1 MLRLMTGRIAVCL
14 LLAACASYAQDGAAI
29 FQSKCSV
36 CHASGGATQAP
47 LPDALRHMTWQAI
60 LTALENGKMKAQ
72 GSTLNAPDREAVA
85 KYLGSTTTEVIPR
98 SAYCTTNAT
107 LSIKG
112 SAWNGWGVDPV
123 NSRFQTAQASGLAR
137 EVVPK
142 LKLKWAFGFPGATT
156 AFATPTVVDGKLF
169 VGSADGTVYALN
181 AGTGCIL
188 WTYQASE
195 GVRTAILISSNGQ
208 TAYFG
213 DLHANVYALDVTTGA
228 LRWKT
233 HVEEHPYATITGTPK
248 LEAGRLYVPVSGG
261 EEEVSAGNPAF
272 VCCKFRGS
280 IVALD
285 AESGRKIWKTYTIA
299 EPAKMIGRTPAG
311 TERWGPSGVSVWMSP
326 TLDLARRAIYV
337 GTGVNF
343 TDPPTKTSDAILVL
357 DVDSGRMLWSQQF
370 IPDDRYNFGC
380 LSDKKGNCPENPG
393 KDMDFG
399 APPML
404 RSLPGGRGVLIAGQK
419 SGMVHALDP
428 DQQGKVVWETRIG
441 HGGGQGGVL
450 WGAASDDRLAYFSL
464 SDWDPTKP
472 ESGGGVFA
480 IEIATGKKVWS
491 TPAPKPACLGVTGC
505 SAAQPGAP
513 TVIEGV
519 VFAGSLDGH
528 LRAYDS
534 KSGGIIWDVDTL
546 HDFETVNGI
555 KARGGSMNG
564 TGPTIAG
571 GVLYTNSGYSRI
583 PSIPGNVLLAFSV
596 DGK

>member
-14 LLAACASYAQDGAAI
+14 LLAACASYAEDGAAL

-36 CHASGGATQAP
+36 CHAAGGATQAP
-47 LPDALRHMTWQAI
+47 LPDALRHMSWQAI
-60 LTALENGKMKAQ
+60 LTALETGKMKAQ
-72 GSTLNAPDREAVA
+72 GSMLSGADREAVA
-85 KYLGSTTTEVIPR
+85 KYLGSTNTEVIPR
-98 SAYCTTNAT
+98 SAYCSTLAAAVTN
-107 LSIKG
+107 G
-112 SAWNGWGVDPV
+112 PAWNGWGVDPV
-123 NSRFQTAQASGLAR
+123 NSRFQRTQAAGLTR
-137 EVVPK
+137 GGVPK

-156 AFATPTVVDGKLF
+156 AFATPTVVGGKLF
-169 VGSADGTVYALN
+169 VGSADGTVYSLN
-181 AGTGCIL
+181 AQTGCIH
-188 WTYQASE
+188 WTFQAAE

-213 DLHANVYALDVTTGA
+213 DLHANVYALDVSTGA

-233 HVEEHPYATITGTPK
+233 HVEDHPYATITGTPK

-280 IVALD
+280 LVALD
-285 AESGRKIWKTYTIA
+285 AATGRQIWKTYTIA
-299 EPAKMIGRTPAG
+299 EPAKLTGRTPAG
-311 TERWGPSGVSVWMSP
+311 AERWGPSGVSVWSSP
-326 TLDLARRAIYV
+326 TLDLARRAIYF

-343 TDPPTKTSDAILVL
+343 TDPPTKTSDAVL
-357 DVDSGRMLWSQQF
+357 ALDMDSGRILWSQQF

-380 LSDKKGNCPENPG
+380 MSDQKGNCPENPG

-399 APPML
+399 APPIL
-404 RSLPGGRGVLIAGQK
+404 RSLGAGHRVLIVGQK
-419 SGMVHALDP
+419 SGVVHALDP
-428 DQQGKVVWETRIG
+428 DQQGKVLWETRIG

-464 SDWDPTKP
+464 SDWDPAKP

-480 IEIATGKKVWS
+480 LALATGQKAWS
-491 TPAPKPACLGVTGC
+491 TPAPKPACLGITGC

-513 TVIEGV
+513 SAIPGV

-534 KSGGIIWDVDTL
+534 KTGGIIWDIDTL
-546 HDFETVNGI
+546 REFETVNGI

-571 GVLYTNSGYSRI
+571 GILYTNSGYSRI
-583 PSIPGNVLLAFSV
+583 PSIPGNVLLAFST